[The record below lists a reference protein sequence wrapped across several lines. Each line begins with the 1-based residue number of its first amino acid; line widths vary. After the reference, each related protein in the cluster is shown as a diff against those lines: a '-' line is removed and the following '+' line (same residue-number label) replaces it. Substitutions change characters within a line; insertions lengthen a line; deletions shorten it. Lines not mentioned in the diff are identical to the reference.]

1 MSKVNFEDRVVIVTG
16 AGNGLGK
23 SYALDLANRGAKVV
37 VNDLGGAMDG
47 SGSGSSPADDVV
59 EEIKS
64 NGGKA
69 IGLYN
74 SAITL
79 GFAIGPLFIGIFG
92 TKGILPIIIAICL
105 MIIRTPVMMAIKNQV
120 NSVKI
125 PKLEKN

>member
-47 SGSGSSPADDVV
+47 SGSGNSPADDVV

-64 NGGKA
+64 KGGEA
-69 IGLYN
+69 VANYD
-74 SAITL
+74 
-79 GFAIGPLFIGIFG
+79 
-92 TKGILPIIIAICL
+92 
-105 MIIRTPVMMAIKNQV
+105 
-120 NSVKI
+120 SVAT
-125 PKLEKN
+125 